1 VSLVND
7 SGSTTMTVLNG
18 AISGT
23 NATSGD
29 DGLFVDGTGTG
40 TLSLTV
46 TGTTFTD
53 NRGDHIQMTTDA
65 SNTVIE
71 SLTVTGATMTTTL
84 GSVLGG
90 GITFNPGGNATAT
103 ANITG
108 STITGAVSSAI
119 TVATPGSASDPQPV
133 TVNATISGNMIGAV
147 ATADSGSVQGDG
159 ISVFSHG
166 LAAVHATITNNTIR
180 QYSNTSGIDLLQND
194 GNGSLDAKV
203 QSNTV
208 SNPGS
213 FATNGV
219 FVRSGLTGGTE
230 TGTTCLDLGSATA
243 GLMNSVT
250 GSGGGGSTDLRVR
263 QLSNTTVKL
272 VGYSGSTT
280 DTAAVN
286 GYLITRNSGNGA
298 PTASS
303 TATGTG
309 GGFVTA
315 ASCVVP

>member
-1 VSLVND
+1 
-7 SGSTTMTVLNG
+7 
-18 AISGT
+18 
-23 NATSGD
+23 
-29 DGLFVDGTGTG
+29 
-40 TLSLTV
+40 
-46 TGTTFTD
+46 
-53 NRGDHIQMTTDA
+53 
-65 SNTVIE
+65 
-71 SLTVTGATMTTTL
+71 
-84 GSVLGG
+84 
-90 GITFNPGGNATAT
+90 
-103 ANITG
+103 
-108 STITGAVSSAI
+108 
-119 TVATPGSASDPQPV
+119 V
-133 TVNATISGNMIGAV
+133 TVNATISGNTIGTAAV
-147 ATADSGSVQGDG
+147 ANSGSAQGDG

-166 LAAVHATITNNTIR
+166 LAAIHATITNNTIL

-250 GSGGGGSTDLRVR
+250 ASGSGGSTDLRVR

-280 DTAAVN
+280 DTAAVD
-286 GYLITRNSGNGA
+286 GYLITRNSGDGA